1 MMKRRLLTVIVL
13 VMLLITAAG
22 CGDKDK
28 QIVLT
33 TGFGQDEIFRLEG
46 EVCTRQEL
54 LVYMMNLHGQ
64 YDNIFGEGIWDTEI
78 SGMPLD
84 DYIKRTAIARLYK
97 LKMMKLL
104 AASYQVELTKEEE
117 EQVKIAAK
125 EFMSDLG
132 ASDMAKA
139 GGLKQNMVQNM
150 YAEYRIAEKLYHK
163 LIENVNPEIS
173 DDEARTITVRQVY
186 TTDRSELEELLARL
200 EEGEDYDTLS
210 FAYNE
215 KEEYVISFPKG
226 KMDKDIEDVCF
237 ALAED
242 EVSSIVEADGGYYI
256 FRCISTYDREET
268 DRSKQEILRKR
279 QKEAFRVVYDAFSQG
294 KECYLNEKLLDE
306 TISGDLS
313 SGSVD
318 FFDIYSKYF
327 KGL

>member
-1 MMKRRLLTVIVL
+1 MKKRIRMLTALL
-13 VMLLITAAG
+13 LLIIMAAG

-46 EVCTRQEL
+46 EECTRQEL

-78 SGMPLD
+78 GGMPLD

-104 AASYQVELTKEEE
+104 AASYQVELTKDEEAL
-117 EQVKIAAK
+117 VKDAAK

-186 TTDRSELEELLARL
+186 NTERGALEELLSRL

-215 KEEYVISFPKG
+215 KEDYVISFPKG
-226 KMDKDIEDVCF
+226 KMNKEIEEVCF
-237 ALAED
+237 SLAED
-242 EVSSIVEADGGYYI
+242 EVSGIVEADGGYYV

-279 QKEAFRVVYDAFSQG
+279 QKEAFRQVYDAFSQG

-306 TISGDLS
+306 TISGELS
-313 SGSVD
+313 SGSAD

>member
-1 MMKRRLLTVIVL
+1 MKRFLTLCLVL
-13 VMLLITAAG
+13 MLFVCTG

-33 TGFGQDEIFRLEG
+33 TGFGEDEIFRLEG
-46 EVCTRQEL
+46 EICTRQEL

-64 YDNIFGEGIWDTEI
+64 YDNIFGEGIWGTEI
-78 SGMPLD
+78 SGMPLED
-84 DYIKRTAIARLYK
+84 HIKRTAIARLYK

-104 AASYQVELTKEEE
+104 AASYQVELDKKEEE
-117 EQVKIAAK
+117 LAKEAAK
-125 EFMSDLG
+125 EFMSDLS
-132 ASDMAKA
+132 ATEMAGA

-186 TTDRSELEELLARL
+186 ASKRSDLEELLARL

-215 KEEYVISFPKG
+215 KDDYVISFPKG
-226 KMDKDIEDVCF
+226 KMDKAVEDVCF
-237 ALAED
+237 SLAEG
-242 EVSSIVEADGGYYI
+242 EVSGIVEADGGYYL

-268 DRSKQEILRKR
+268 DRSKQDILRKR
-279 QKEAFRVVYDAFSQG
+279 QKEAFSQVYDAFSKG

-306 TISGDLS
+306 TISGDIS
-313 SGSVD
+313 SGGVD
-318 FFDIYSKYF
+318 FFDVYEKYF

>member
-1 MMKRRLLTVIVL
+1 MKRRLLTIVAL
-13 VMLLITAAG
+13 VLIFVMMAG

-33 TGFGQDEIFRLEG
+33 TGFGEDEIFRLEG

-54 LVYMMNLHGQ
+54 LVYMMNLHSQ
-64 YDNIFGEGIWDTEI
+64 YDNIFGEGIWDTNV

-104 AASYQVELTKEEE
+104 ASSYQVELDKEEQE
-117 EQVKIAAK
+117 KVKEAAK
-125 EFMSDLG
+125 EFMADLG
-132 ASDMAKA
+132 ASEMAKA

-150 YAEYRIAEKLYHK
+150 YTEYRLAEKLYHK

-173 DDEARTITVRQVY
+173 DDEARTITVRQVFAA
-186 TTDRSELEELLARL
+186 DRSDLEDMLLRL
-200 EEGEDYDTLS
+200 EEGDDFDTLS

-215 KEEYVISFPKG
+215 KEDYVISFPKG
-226 KMDKDIEDVCF
+226 RMDKAVEDVCF
-237 ALAED
+237 SLAEG
-242 EVSSIVEADGGYYI
+242 EVSGIVEADGGYYV
-256 FRCISTYDREET
+256 FRCISTYDRDET
-268 DRSKQEILRKR
+268 DLSKQEILRKR
-279 QKEAFRVVYDAFSQG
+279 QKEAFRQVYDAFSQG

-306 TISGDLS
+306 TISGELS

-327 KGL
+327 NDL